1 LSEDVSVE
9 VSLALELATAA
20 GKADGVL
27 PAASAT
33 SADFLLSEDFEAA
46 LSDLSCA
53 DRFPWRELCLIDFPA
68 ISLSDFAAV
77 SALAAV
83 ACEGPPNA
91 TKSPIANINAKR
103 ALAVIIIWLSPH

>member
-1 LSEDVSVE
+1 MAPALSEDVSVE

-20 GKADGVL
+20 GKA
-27 PAASAT
+27 
-33 SADFLLSEDFEAA
+33 EAA